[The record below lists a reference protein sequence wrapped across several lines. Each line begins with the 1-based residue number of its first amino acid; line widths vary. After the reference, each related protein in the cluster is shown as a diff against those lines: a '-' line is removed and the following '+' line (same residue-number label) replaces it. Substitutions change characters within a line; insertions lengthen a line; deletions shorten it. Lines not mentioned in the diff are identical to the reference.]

1 MKTAPKDMQRLPSAD
16 PDGPLAGDEALVLL
30 AQAEGSDSGN
40 DIVASAAAV
49 LNAAGINVVV
59 ETVRKNRGDC
69 SLSNYALLSGHPSYI
84 NVTVGHGDEEKQ
96 RKIVDI
102 VMSGQPDTVASQ

>member
-1 MKTAPKDMQRLPSAD
+1 
-16 PDGPLAGDEALVLL
+16 
-30 AQAEGSDSGN
+30 
-40 DIVASAAAV
+40 VASAAAV

-69 SLSNYALLSGHPSYI
+69 SLSNYALLSDHPSYI
-84 NVTVGHGDEEKQ
+84 NVTVGYGEGEKQ
-96 RKIVDI
+96 RKIVDV